1 MHKTIISVSTVFVT
15 VSGQNLEIQELVL
28 KSADAN
34 KYCRL
39 CCLMWRSGK
48 CLVGAD
54 VKDKHNKSKQGVLLG
69 WSWRKGRKF
78 VICTIVVVTV
88 WLHKS
93 WVVKLNAVPHY
104 VSVQY
109 SLKRRYIINSM
120 CLMTFGVYIIPYTL
134 DWKAKIEDQILRVC
148 ISVWYLVPDLSQI
161 SVENLIIE

>member
-1 MHKTIISVSTVFVT
+1 MAWTLRAQSQYTIVAQTIILVSTVFVM
-15 VSGQNLEIQELVL
+15 VSCKNLEIQELVL

-34 KYCRL
+34 KYCGL

-78 VICTIVVVTV
+78 VICTTVVVTV
-88 WLHKS
+88 WLHES
-93 WVVKLNAVPHY
+93 WVKLNAVPTY

-109 SLKRRYIINSM
+109 SLRRRYIINSM
-120 CLMTFGVYIIPYTL
+120 CLMTFGVYILALHSWLKGQNRAP
-134 DWKAKIEDQILRVC
+134 
-148 ISVWYLVPDLSQI
+148 
-161 SVENLIIE
+161 NL